1 MTLELPAEPWYLE
14 GYQRPAISD
23 PDNVTYQIID
33 AILTSGRTSRLY
45 KSLVEEQQLAL
56 SIQSANGF
64 PGDRYPT
71 LMLIYA
77 LTAPGHTVD
86 EVAAAMDAELERL
99 KAEPISAI
107 ELDRVKTQARA
118 GLLRVLASNQGMASL
133 LPEYEA
139 KTGDWRNL
147 FSELE
152 AIAAVT
158 AEDVQRVAQET
169 FQPQNLTIGKLL
181 TQAQP

>member
-1 MTLELPAEPWYLE
+1 
-14 GYQRPAISD
+14 S
-23 PDNVTYQIID
+23 
-33 AILTSGRTSRLY
+33 
-45 KSLVEEQQLAL
+45 
-56 SIQSANGF
+56 
-64 PGDRYPT
+64 YPT